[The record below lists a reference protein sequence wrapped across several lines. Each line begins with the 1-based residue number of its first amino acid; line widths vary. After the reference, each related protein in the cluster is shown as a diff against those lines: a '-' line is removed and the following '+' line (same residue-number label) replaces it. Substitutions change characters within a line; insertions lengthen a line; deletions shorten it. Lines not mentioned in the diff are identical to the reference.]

1 MDRNSMEIVSA
12 AYTVYSLVNPSD
24 RIIISIDSFAEAFK
38 SNLAVLDNNQSNG
51 AGNSEPG
58 TRGQHLTVAKAE
70 ETLKRGYSEAESTID
85 DKEKLTDLLNKL
97 KQKMKS
103 LPMVGS
109 VLANVPT
116 MFKLLNS
123 YLKGE
128 YTEIP
133 RKELVIIVSAISY
146 LVSPIDLVPD
156 FIPVVGL
163 MDDMAIVSI
172 CIKATQAELGRYLSW
187 RETNGMTN
195 ASGEE
200 NT

>member
-1 MDRNSMEIVSA
+1 MDRNSMEIISA

-24 RIIISIDSFAEAFK
+24 RVVISIDSFSEAFK
-38 SNLAVLDNNQSNG
+38 SNLAVLENSQMHTGTKSMDNAQ
-51 AGNSEPG
+51 E
-58 TRGQHLTVAKAE
+58 QHLTEEKAA
-70 ETLKRGYSEAESTID
+70 ETLERGYHEAESTLD
-85 DKEKLTDLLNKL
+85 DSEKLSALLKKL

-123 YLKGE
+123 YLKGD
-128 YTEIP
+128 YTDIP
-133 RKELVIIVSAISY
+133 RKQLVILVSAVSY

-163 MDDMAIVSI
+163 MDDMAVVSI
-172 CIKATQAELGRYLSW
+172 CIKATQSELEKYLSW
-187 RETNGMTN
+187 REQNGLQ
-195 ASGEE
+195 
-200 NT
+200 NTADEDR

>member
-1 MDRNSMEIVSA
+1 MERNSMELVSV
-12 AYTVYSLVNPSD
+12 AYTMYSLLNPSD
-24 RIIISIDSFAEAFK
+24 RVIISIDSFAEAFK
-38 SNLAVLDNNQSNG
+38 SNLAALDNNQNERNE
-51 AGNSEPG
+51 NSGIPQ
-58 TRGQHLTVAKAE
+58 GQRLTEEKAE
-70 ETLKRGYSEAESTID
+70 ETIERGFHEAETTID
-85 DKEKLTDLLNKL
+85 NKEKLSALLKKL

-123 YLKGE
+123 YLKGD
-128 YTEIP
+128 YIDIP
-133 RKELVIIVSAISY
+133 RKQLVIIVSAVSY

-172 CIKATQAELGRYLSW
+172 CIKATQSELEKSLAW
-187 RETNGMTN
+187 REQN
-195 ASGEE
+195 ALSNIEE
-200 NT
+200 E

>member
-1 MDRNSMEIVSA
+1 MERNSMELVSV
-12 AYTVYSLVNPSD
+12 AYTMYSLLNPSD
-24 RIIISIDSFAEAFK
+24 RVIISIDSFAEAFK
-38 SNLAVLDNNQSNG
+38 SNLAALDNNQNERNE
-51 AGNSEPG
+51 NSGIPQ
-58 TRGQHLTVAKAE
+58 GQRLTEEKAE
-70 ETLKRGYSEAESTID
+70 ETIERGFHEAETTID
-85 DKEKLTDLLNKL
+85 NKEKLSALLKKL

-123 YLKGE
+123 YLKGD
-128 YTEIP
+128 YIDIP
-133 RKELVIIVSAISY
+133 RKQLVIIVSAVSY

-172 CIKATQAELGRYLSW
+172 CIKATQSELEKYLAW
-187 RETNGMTN
+187 REQN
-195 ASGEE
+195 ALSNIEE
-200 NT
+200 E